1 MSALAVLWFFLIF
14 VLIAGYFVLDGF
26 DLGVGVLYR
35 ALAKDER
42 ERALVR
48 RSIGPVWDGN
58 EVWLLTAGGAL
69 FAAFPAAYA
78 TTFSGFYLA
87 VMLVLFGLI
96 VRAVSLEFRAHD
108 PKWARAWDV
117 CFTVGSLL
125 PALLLGVALGNVIAG
140 IPMAANGDYAGVPLL
155 GLLSPFTLVAGL
167 LGLAMCL
174 SAGAAW
180 VALKAPA
187 GSAVHKRA
195 AKLRVPCQVAALVLF
210 AVATVLAFAVVK
222 PVFAPGMLAA
232 GVVIALVFLA
242 CVVASI
248 VLGHKGNDL
257 VAFLLQSAAAACRGH
272 AVPQPG
278 GGSSRQRG
286 RIHHADERGFLRHV
300 AGVDDRHRLR
310 GRTAGAGL
318 PRDRVPRL
326 PRASGRQGCELLD
339 GRAGLHEM
347 AEHPVPGHGAVWH
360 GGHAGRLQGAHHRPS
375 GNGGNARHSR
385 GRAGME
391 GPGALTP
398 KPDNRSAN
406 FSKGAMGTDS
416 HRPLSHARVL

>member
-108 PKWARAWDV
+108 PQWARAWDV
-117 CFTVGSLL
+117 CFTVGSFL

-187 GSAVHKRA
+187 GSAVHERA
-195 AKLRVPCQVAALVLF
+195 AKLRVPCQIAALALF
-210 AVATVLAFAVVK
+210 AVATVLAF
-222 PVFAPGMLAA
+222 
-232 GVVIALVFLA
+232 
-242 CVVASI
+242 VVASI
-248 VLGHKGNDL
+248 VLGRKGNDL
-257 VAFLLQSAAAACRGH
+257 VAFLLQSVAAAGLVALAAVTLFPNLVVAAPGSVGASITLMSAASSDTSLAWMTGIACVG
-272 AVPQPG
+272 VPLVLAYHVIAY
-278 GGSSRQRG
+278 RVFRG
-286 RIHHADERGFLRHV
+286 RL
-300 AGVDDRHRLR
+300 DDK
-310 GRTAGAGL
+310 
-318 PRDRVPRL
+318 DV
-326 PRASGRQGCELLD
+326 
-339 GRAGLHEM
+339 
-347 AEHPVPGHGAVWH
+347 
-360 GGHAGRLQGAHHRPS
+360 
-375 GNGGNARHSR
+375 NY
-385 GRAGME
+385 
-391 GPGALTP
+391 
-398 KPDNRSAN
+398 
-406 FSKGAMGTDS
+406 
-416 HRPLSHARVL
+416 

>member
-117 CFTVGSLL
+117 CFTVGSFL

-174 SAGAAW
+174 SAGSAW

-195 AKLRVPCQVAALVLF
+195 AKLRVPCQIAALALF
-210 AVATVLAFAVVK
+210 AVATTLVFAVVK
-222 PVFAPGMLAA
+222 PVFAPGMFAA
-232 GVVIALVFLA
+232 GAVIALVFLV

-248 VLGHKGNDL
+248 VLGRKGNDL
-257 VAFLLQSAAAACRGH
+257 VAFLLQSVAAVCLVALAAVTLFPNLVVAAPGSVGASITLMSAASSDTSLAWMTGIACVG
-272 AVPQPG
+272 VPLVLTYHVIAY
-278 GGSSRQRG
+278 RVFRG
-286 RIHHADERGFLRHV
+286 RL
-300 AGVDDRHRLR
+300 DDK
-310 GRTAGAGL
+310 
-318 PRDRVPRL
+318 DV
-326 PRASGRQGCELLD
+326 
-339 GRAGLHEM
+339 
-347 AEHPVPGHGAVWH
+347 
-360 GGHAGRLQGAHHRPS
+360 
-375 GNGGNARHSR
+375 NY
-385 GRAGME
+385 
-391 GPGALTP
+391 
-398 KPDNRSAN
+398 
-406 FSKGAMGTDS
+406 
-416 HRPLSHARVL
+416 